1 MQQNDNRTI
10 VATVDFRAI
19 SVKDIEGRLQP
30 VDVSKPLGNL
40 LYMQGRDIVECEL
53 GRTIYYADAPT
64 ALDRRQLDAVIQA
77 SKQFPFVTRLAIA
90 AACEAC
96 TTQQDQGTETD
107 NSQQNEAV
115 L

>member
-1 MQQNDNRTI
+1 MEQNENRTI

-53 GRTIYYADAPT
+53 GRDIYHATAPT
-64 ALDRRQLDAVIQA
+64 ALDRRQLDAVLQA
-77 SKQFPFVTRLAIA
+77 SKQFPYVTQRAIA
-90 AACEAC
+90 AACQAC
-96 TTQQDQGTETD
+96 ATHQEQRTETD
-107 NSQQNEAV
+107 NSQQNEAA